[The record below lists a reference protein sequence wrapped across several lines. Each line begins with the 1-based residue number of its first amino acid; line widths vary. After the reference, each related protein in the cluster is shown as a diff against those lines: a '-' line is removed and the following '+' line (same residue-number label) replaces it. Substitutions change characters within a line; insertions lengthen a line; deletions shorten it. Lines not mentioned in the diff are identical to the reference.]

1 MLVNRFSQLFGRSPI
16 APRGFCGWV
25 GPPDPILVEVP
36 GCVHKSPRKTSRHA
50 SFQAGER
57 LVPAKL
63 VLCKGVALS
72 KKSQKH
78 VQKCKLYRTDIN
90 DITDYIYVPNVQFVF
105 ETIPCKKQQVSLN
118 TKEKLQTC
126 IIQIH
131 HIAAINHALW
141 NPDKSF
147 GQPKGGSSLHR
158 STPTA
163 CPTGIPNIC

>member
-1 MLVNRFSQLFGRSPI
+1 MIPKWHPNFKSNLLNHLQRIPRYFHHFSMLVNRFSQLFGRSPV

-105 ETIPCKKQQVSLN
+105 ETIPCKKTTSISKHQRKAANL
-118 TKEKLQTC
+118 
-126 IIQIH
+126 H
-131 HIAAINHALW
+131 HP
-141 NPDKSF
+141 NPPHRCH
-147 GQPKGGSSLHR
+147 QPRPLES
-158 STPTA
+158 
-163 CPTGIPNIC
+163 